1 MPFPVAQFNTPH
13 SAAASSVPDSFPPFS
28 SILFNHSDVGQDIC
42 AQDTPD
48 YFSDLNLD
56 QIIESVTTSLD
67 EYALKPFFFSP
78 VEDIDTIEYRHE
90 VFRDLEN
97 SSLYRCICSF
107 AERMRRMRA
116 CAARSE
122 TLYFARQKQ
131 FLFLDAA
138 GVYCDAVV
146 ALAGDLKA
154 IPVRSRGFKNFR
166 EYLTGYAESARF
178 NELATDTRRL
188 RTELSSIR
196 YSLQIDGSRISVKPF
211 DAEPDLSAAVLR
223 TFEKFS
229 QGAEREYRFPVS
241 SELEMNHIEAVVL
254 DMVARLNSEIFGHLD
269 RFCDQHRAFAA
280 ETLVRFDR
288 EVQFYIAWLEFMRRF
303 QHAELSFCYPMVTAD
318 AKEISGREVF
328 DLALADRLVPEKTPV
343 VTNDF
348 YLKNP
353 ERIIVVSGPNQGGKT
368 TFARAFGQLHY
379 LGRLGC
385 PVPGS
390 AAKLFFFDR
399 LFTHFEREENI
410 ETLQGKL
417 EDELIRIRS
426 ILKQA
431 TPASILVMNES
442 FLSTT
447 TDDALFLSRQIIQRI
462 LEFDMLCV
470 SVTFLDEL
478 SSLSEKAV
486 SMVSTV
492 NPKDPSVRTFKI
504 IRKPADGLA
513 YAAAIAEKHN
523 LSYQAVKAR
532 FSANSEREDRL

>member
-1 MPFPVAQFNTPH
+1 MPFPVAQFNIPH
-13 SAAASSVPDSFPPFS
+13 SGAASSVPGSSPPFS
-28 SILFNHSDVGQDIC
+28 SILFNHSDAGQGIC
-42 AQDTPD
+42 AQEAPNCV
-48 YFSDLNLD
+48 SDLNLD
-56 QIIESVTTSLD
+56 QIIGSVTTSLD
-67 EYALKPFFFSP
+67 EYRLKPFFFSP

-90 VFRDLEN
+90 AFRDLEN
-97 SSLYRCICSF
+97 SSLYQCIGSF

-116 CAARSE
+116 CVARSE
-122 TLYFARQKQ
+122 TLYHTRQKQ

-154 IPVRSRGFKNFR
+154 ISIRSCGFENFR

-188 RTELSSIR
+188 RTELSTIR
-196 YSLQIDGSRISVKPF
+196 YSLHIDGSRISIKPF
-211 DAEPDLSAAVLR
+211 DAEPDLSAQVLR

-229 QGAEREYRFPVS
+229 QGAEKEYRFPVS
-241 SELEMNHIEAVVL
+241 SELEMNHIEAAIL
-254 DMVARLNSEIFGHLD
+254 DLVARLYSEIFGHLD
-269 RFCDQHRAFAA
+269 RLCDQHRAFAD

-303 QHAELSFCYPMVTAD
+303 QHAELSFCYPMVTEGS
-318 AKEISGREVF
+318 KEISGLQVF
-328 DLALADRLVPEKTPV
+328 DLALADRLVPEGTSV

-353 ERIIVVSGPNQGGKT
+353 ERIIVISGPNQGGKT

-379 LGRLGC
+379 FARLGC

-399 LFTHFEREENI
+399 LFTHFEREESI
-410 ETLQGKL
+410 EMLQGKL

-426 ILKQA
+426 ILEKA

-442 FLSTT
+442 FLSTM

-462 LEFDMLCV
+462 LELDMLCV

-478 SSLSEKAV
+478 SSLSEKTV

-492 NPKDPSVRTFKI
+492 DPEDPSVRTFKI
-504 IRKPADGLA
+504 VRKPADGLA
-513 YAAAIAEKHN
+513 YAAAIAEKHK

-532 FSANSEREDRL
+532 LSASSKREDRL